1 MEIRQERPEDSEGI
15 RQITKAAFEPI
26 EHSSQTEAAIV
37 DALRSAGAL
46 TVTLVA
52 VADGDIVGHVAFSP
66 VTIDGA
72 DKGWYGLGPVSVRPD
87 RQKEGIGGALIRE
100 GLARLAQAGAK
111 GCVVLGD
118 PAYYRRFGFENDPD
132 LRFEGAPAEY
142 FMRLTL
148 DGAAPSGSV
157 TYHAGFDAT

>member
-1 MEIRQERPEDSEGI
+1 MEIRQERPEDIEVI

-46 TVTLVA
+46 TVSLVA
-52 VADGDIVGHVAFSP
+52 VADGEIVGHVAFSP

-72 DKGWYGLGPVSVRPD
+72 DKGWYGLGPISVRPD

-100 GLARLAQAGAK
+100 GLARLVQAGAE

-118 PAYYRRFGFENDPD
+118 PSYYRRFRFENDPD
-132 LRFEGAPAEY
+132 LRFVGAPAEY
-142 FMRLTL
+142 FMRLTF
-148 DGAAPSGSV
+148 DGAGPSGSA
-157 TYHAGFDAT
+157 TYHPGFDAT

>member
-1 MEIRQERPEDSEGI
+1 MEIRQERPEDIEGI

-46 TVTLVA
+46 TVSLVA
-52 VADGDIVGHVAFSP
+52 VADGEIVGHVAFSP

-72 DKGWYGLGPVSVRPD
+72 DKGWYDLGPVSVRPD

-100 GLARLAQAGAK
+100 GLARLARGRK
-111 GCVVLGD
+111 G
-118 PAYYRRFGFENDPD
+118 
-132 LRFEGAPAEY
+132 
-142 FMRLTL
+142 MR
-148 DGAAPSGSV
+148 GSG
-157 TYHAGFDAT
+157 